1 MGDTMEQLHDEAHTA
16 DTCAECQRNRAA
28 GTITIHYWES
38 CDARLQ
44 LDGPWEALE
53 WIWEVQLFGVI
64 SYRRYHFLCEQAHA
78 GPSVF
83 ITHRALHLEE
93 FTELF
98 TQAVRFARGMSVTSP
113 WHVQSTSHKSPCR
126 ARKAK
131 RSEMSLRRLAI
142 SLGNYL
148 HCHHA

>member
-1 MGDTMEQLHDEAHTA
+1 MWLERKLHPFSSRKIASKLHEDVAFRVLATENFPAHRTI
-16 DTCAECQRNRAA
+16 RA
-28 GTITIHYWES
+28 
-38 CDARLQ
+38 
-44 LDGPWEALE
+44 
-53 WIWEVQLFGVI
+53 F
-64 SYRRYHFLCEQAHA
+64 
-78 GPSVF
+78 
-83 ITHRALHLEE
+83 RALHLEE

-113 WHVQSTSHKSPCR
+113 WHVQSTSHKSTCR